1 MTEGEVI
8 DIGRQGIIVMLLV
21 ASPLLVTGL
30 VTGVVISLFQ
40 TLTHIQEMTLTFV
53 PKIIAVF
60 LALILFLPFMLR
72 KLTDFTHMIMD
83 RAITGG

>member
-1 MTEGEVI
+1 MTQGEVV
-8 DIGRQGIIVMLLV
+8 DLGREAVLVMLMI
-21 ASPLLVTGL
+21 ASPMLITGL

-53 PKIIAVF
+53 PKIVAVF
-60 LALILFLPFMLR
+60 VALMLFLPFMLQ
-72 KLTDFTHMIMD
+72 KLTDLMHLVMN